1 MLGYIGSKKSLL
13 PFLDDVM
20 KDVIIEHTS
29 FADLFAGTGSVSQH
43 FKDTAKNIVVND
55 SEWYSYI
62 INFALLKVDYSD
74 KLGKVIENLNTIKGV
89 DGLIIRPVK
98 I

>member
-29 FADLFAGTGSVSQH
+29 FADRLKDKVCYYTNGS
-43 FKDTAKNIVVND
+43 
-55 SEWYSYI
+55 
-62 INFALLKVDYSD
+62 
-74 KLGKVIENLNTIKGV
+74 
-89 DGLIIRPVK
+89 
-98 I
+98 